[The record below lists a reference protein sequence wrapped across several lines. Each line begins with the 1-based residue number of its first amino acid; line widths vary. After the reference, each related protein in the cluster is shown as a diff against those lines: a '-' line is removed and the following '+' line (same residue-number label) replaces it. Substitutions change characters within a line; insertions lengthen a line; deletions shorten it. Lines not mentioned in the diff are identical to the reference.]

1 MSRTKE
7 LKSLSENN
15 INLYDWFSL
24 FVPEKKSKY
33 VEVFLRTL
41 KKTKNMDNFADEQI
55 SHLSKEYNVSI
66 DELKSYPK
74 IQIIMMS
81 IIFGNFFDSEDLKL
95 FQRFCE
101 YNERGLIKQND
112 LSKYNEFDDIKNAV
126 SIADVVAMNKDMEKQ
141 IIVLWEDDTW
151 LVLRPLT
158 FSSSKKYGS
167 NTKWCTTQDNNPDY
181 FNKYSKKG
189 VLIYCINRITGYK
202 VASFYSLQK
211 EDPEFSFWNQKDQ
224 RIDSLETEL
233 PDFLRKLIK
242 DVSKDDKAKT
252 NKFLLPE
259 SERLKEESLHSY
271 KSRSLDLEVPVS
283 AEQPTPIA
291 EQEAIRP
298 IRVRNMEEGDITYR
312 EGEISTL
319 NYQPLEQNV
328 TSYNTESE

>member
-126 SIADVVAMNKDMEKQ
+126 SKIGRAHV
-141 IIVLWEDDTW
+141 
-151 LVLRPLT
+151 
-158 FSSSKKYGS
+158 
-167 NTKWCTTQDNNPDY
+167 
-181 FNKYSKKG
+181 
-189 VLIYCINRITGYK
+189 
-202 VASFYSLQK
+202 
-211 EDPEFSFWNQKDQ
+211 
-224 RIDSLETEL
+224 
-233 PDFLRKLIK
+233 
-242 DVSKDDKAKT
+242 
-252 NKFLLPE
+252 
-259 SERLKEESLHSY
+259 
-271 KSRSLDLEVPVS
+271 
-283 AEQPTPIA
+283 
-291 EQEAIRP
+291 
-298 IRVRNMEEGDITYR
+298 
-312 EGEISTL
+312 
-319 NYQPLEQNV
+319 
-328 TSYNTESE
+328 